1 MSISVTTDDGASLV
15 DTATVALGGQAG
27 ANAIFG
33 ITLPMEASDMDVT
46 AIELIVGSD
55 PAMAIMDG
63 GGFPG
68 MWPPGYSIE
77 IRDSSSGEW
86 TVIGDL
92 SAGNRFE
99 IEDPASAITDAG
111 RIDVRVTAGSP
122 DPNFGDPSVFVTA
135 SVEGV
140 IAP

>member
-1 MSISVTTDDGASLV
+1 
-15 DTATVALGGQAG
+15 
-27 ANAIFG
+27 
-33 ITLPMEASDMDVT
+33 MEVT
-46 AIELIVGSD
+46 AIELIAGTD
-55 PAMAIMDG
+55 PGMAIMDG

-68 MWPPGYSIE
+68 MWPPGYSVE
-77 IRDSSSGEW
+77 IRDAATGEW

-99 IEDPASAITDAG
+99 IEDPSSAISASG
-111 RIDVRVTAGSP
+111 RIDVRVTAGAP